1 MVFNFPSP
9 GLSSTTNR
17 HCNFLVERKR
27 NRFSFS
33 SMRSSTSDSDID
45 YNADMTG
52 TPRTE
57 FGNRMSNMI
66 PPPIP
71 TSASSLERGV
81 ILIIALYASIKVVLI
96 MAANEV
102 GRIEGLDLV
111 LLAIWTWCVYSFGF
125 PFSIKG
131 EKLFHRIWGTD
142 DKCYRSDVD
151 DGAFYGVLLLPT
163 VAAAKLV
170 DVQRSPNFNEGDF
183 NIEFYE
189 SNFELCLV
197 MGVGILIHMFMSK
210 HVILHNMSILWA
222 MTIVTGISVFL
233 VISLSKFG
241 FFPLFEKLPWQF
253 VLFSQIFYQV
263 SLYSIVTTLKKSFT
277 FGELSVVAQ
286 AITLL
291 VVELWVITVNRFNI
305 MNHSHFH
312 KHSPSEVTLYQ
323 IALILGMLLIGII
336 LSPILIRSRHLAQ
349 QPRWRTKHAHAF
361 NNGRKWTAFSI
372 YAGTALIIGLIGHCM
387 KFYLSTDPYS
397 WIINYIIESPM
408 KIILALYWIIT
419 ITLSLSLFAKY
430 AFSRKIYSLNTKR
443 KFFHFL
449 AIIMFIPGY
458 LIEPDFMHLAF
469 SVAFATLI
477 YLEYLRYFA
486 VYPLGKK
493 LHIFLCEFLDYRDI
507 GPCILSHIYLLIGCA
522 GCIWMRGNSIL
533 ANLSG
538 ILTLGIGDAMASI
551 IGRIYGRHRWFGT
564 SKTVEGS
571 IAFIFF
577 QLFGAYIVTLIC
589 PSSNMWADGE
599 KWVGYSFAV
608 SVTALLEAISY
619 QNDNLMIP
627 LYMWALVCLFT

>member
-1 MVFNFPSP
+1 
-9 GLSSTTNR
+9 
-17 HCNFLVERKR
+17 
-27 NRFSFS
+27 
-33 SMRSSTSDSDID
+33 
-45 YNADMTG
+45 MT
-52 TPRTE
+52 
-57 FGNRMSNMI
+57 

-102 GRIEGLDLV
+102 GRIEGL
-111 LLAIWTWCVYSFGF
+111 
-125 PFSIKG
+125 G

-142 DKCYRSDVD
+142 DKS
-151 DGAFYGVLLLPT
+151 FYGVLLLPT

-183 NIEFYE
+183 NIGMKDEFH
-189 SNFELCLV
+189 
-197 MGVGILIHMFMSK
+197 VGILIHMFMSK

-253 VLFSQIFYQV
+253 ILFSQIFYQV
-263 SLYSIVTTLKKSFT
+263 SLYSIITILKKSFT

-291 VVELWVITVNRFNI
+291 VVELWVITVNRFNL
-305 MNHSHFH
+305 MSHSHFR
-312 KHSPSEVTLYQ
+312 KHSPSDITLYQ

-372 YAGTALIIGLIGHCM
+372 YGGTALIIGLIGHCM

-397 WIINYIIESPM
+397 WIVNYIIESPM
-408 KIILALYWIIT
+408 KIVLALYWIIT
-419 ITLSLSLFAKY
+419 IALSLLLFAKY

-449 AIIMFIPGY
+449 AIVMFIPGY
-458 LIEPDFMHLAF
+458 LLEPDFMHLAF
-469 SVAFATLI
+469 SVAFAALI

-507 GPCILSHIYLLIGCA
+507 GPCILSHIYLLVGCA
-522 GCIWMRGNSIL
+522 GS
-533 ANLSG
+533 NLSG

-551 IGRIYGRHRWFGT
+551 IGRRYGRHRWPGT

-571 IAFIFF
+571 IAFILF

-608 SVTALLEAISY
+608 SITALLEAISY

-627 LYMWALVCLFT
+627 LYMWALEKEIVFRQTVNSNMDFLERLKIMAPEAAAVYNDLEVIEESTETILANTRRVEITLDNKNWQKKDTDEFYKIGKKFKSEQKKNPERFHDALTRNGEFIVYKNLFM